1 MGDKNFWKNKNVL
14 ITGGGGFIGSHLA
27 DILLKLDANVSITI
41 RNKDS
46 NHDFINHVIDKIK
59 IYYGDLRDINNC
71 LKATAKQNV
80 VFNLAA
86 KVGGLEY
93 NIKHPGS
100 IFRDNLLV
108 FMSILEASRINKVDR
123 FITVSSACVYPRF
136 CTIPTPEEDGFK
148 DEPEPTNQ
156 GYGWAK
162 RMEEFLSMWY
172 RTEFEMKI
180 AIGRPYNAYGP
191 RDNFNPES
199 SHVIPALIKKVL
211 EADDSINVWGSGE
224 QTRSFIYAADFA
236 KGLLRL
242 AEVMPKET
250 INIGADEE
258 IKIKE
263 VVFLIRE
270 LTNSNIKVKFDT
282 SKPEGQP
289 RRKCDTKKAQ
299 SILGFKAQV
308 PFREGLKE
316 TIDWYLESHHL
327 KE

>member
-1 MGDKNFWKNKNVL
+1 MGERSFWKNKNVL
-14 ITGGGGFIGSHLA
+14 ISGGGGFIGSHLA
-27 DILLKLDANVSITI
+27 EILLELEAQVSITI

-59 IYYGDLRDINNC
+59 IYYGDLKEYNNC
-71 LKATAKQNV
+71 LEAISKQSV

-108 FMSILEASRINKVDR
+108 FMNILETSRVNRVDR
-123 FITVSSACVYPRF
+123 FVTVSSACVYPRF
-136 CTIPTPEEDGFK
+136 CTIPTPEEEGFR

-162 RMEEFLSMWY
+162 RMEEYLSMWY
-172 RTEFEMKI
+172 RIEFEMNI
-180 AIGRPYNAYGP
+180 AIARPYNAYGP

-211 EADDSINVWGSGE
+211 EAKDSIDVWGSGE
-224 QTRSFIYAADFA
+224 QTRSFIYATDFA

-242 AEVMPKET
+242 AEIMPHET

-270 LTNSNIKVKFDT
+270 LTNSNIEVKFDT
-282 SKPEGQP
+282 GKPEGQP
-289 RRKCDTKKAQ
+289 RRKCDTKRAQ

-308 PFREGLKE
+308 PFREGLKQ
-316 TIDWYLESHHL
+316 TIEWYLESNHH

>member
-1 MGDKNFWKNKNVL
+1 MGERSFWKNKNVL
-14 ITGGGGFIGSHLA
+14 ISGGGGFIGSHLA
-27 DILLKLDANVSITI
+27 EILLELEAQVSITI

-59 IYYGDLRDINNC
+59 IYYGDLKEYNNC
-71 LKATAKQNV
+71 LEATSKQSV

-108 FMSILEASRINKVDR
+108 FMNILETSRVNRVDR
-123 FITVSSACVYPRF
+123 FVTVSSACVYPRF
-136 CTIPTPEEDGFK
+136 CTIPTPEEEGFR

-162 RMEEFLSMWY
+162 RMEEYLSMWY
-172 RTEFEMKI
+172 RIEFEMNI
-180 AIGRPYNAYGP
+180 AIARPYNAYGP

-211 EADDSINVWGSGE
+211 EAKDSIDVWGSGE
-224 QTRSFIYAADFA
+224 QTRSFIYATDFA

-242 AEVMPKET
+242 AEIMPHET

-263 VVFLIRE
+263 VVFLVRE
-270 LTNSNIKVKFDT
+270 LTNSNIEVKFDT

-289 RRKCDTKKAQ
+289 RRKCDTKRAQ

-308 PFREGLKE
+308 PFREGLKQ
-316 TIDWYLESHHL
+316 TIEWYLESNHH

>member
-1 MGDKNFWKNKNVL
+1 MRDRSIWKNRNVL

-27 DILLKLDANVSITI
+27 DLLIELEANVSITI
-41 RNKDS
+41 RNKNS
-46 NHDFINHVIDKIK
+46 NHDFINHIFDKIK
-59 IYYGDLRDINNC
+59 IYYGDLREYQNC
-71 LKATAKQNV
+71 LKASFQQNI

-108 FMSILEASRINKVDR
+108 FMNILEASRVNKVNR

-136 CTIPTPEEDGFK
+136 CTIPTPEEEGFK

-162 RMEEFLSMWY
+162 RMEESLSMWY

-211 EADDSINVWGSGE
+211 ETDDLINVWGSGE
-224 QTRSFIYAADFA
+224 QTRSFIYATDFA

-270 LTNSNIKVKFDT
+270 LTNSNIEVKFDT

-289 RRKCDTKKAQ
+289 RRKCDTKRAH

-308 PFREGLKE
+308 PFREGLKQ
-316 TIDWYLESHHL
+316 TIEWYLESNHH